1 MQLELASIVI
11 GKSDVVLDKLPQQ
24 LFHVLSGVCGIYLI
38 LTLGS
43 LQGKFLILLLFSM
56 SYIFLKFTVII
67 QRYIDPVLCPLLCSS
82 NLVKYALIGFSILC
96 QYKLLDQETWMEIRG
111 IVMIFSMKM
120 ISLVDDIERG
130 SLLSPSFMKFFGY
143 TFSGANI
150 VFGPWMS
157 FNDYMLIYLHPTKK
171 NTAWVLSI
179 MKKILIS
186 LFFLIVSNCLA
197 TYFISDGSTILLVAY
212 KEALSFRTS
221 HYFISFI
228 SEASV
233 LAAGFKHPTI
243 WTKENEW
250 SYSVTEPLKIEFP
263 TALSIV
269 VTYWNKPMHDFL
281 KNDVY
286 KAWLPLGRFPAI
298 LLTFGVSSFLHGFEP
313 KVSVV
318 LLSLGVFSYLQY
330 AVRDFISRSF
340 DMCVRVF
347 PCSRECRHKYKRH
360 DIRSRSVQTFF
371 CITTVLHLIFLG
383 VLMDPSTDQIGILQ
397 KWRSLYFY
405 SIWIM
410 FIDLLIVFL

>member
-1 MQLELASIVI
+1 
-11 GKSDVVLDKLPQQ
+11 
-24 LFHVLSGVCGIYLI
+24 
-38 LTLGS
+38 
-43 LQGKFLILLLFSM
+43 
-56 SYIFLKFTVII
+56 
-67 QRYIDPVLCPLLCSS
+67 
-82 NLVKYALIGFSILC
+82 
-96 QYKLLDQETWMEIRG
+96 MEIRG

-130 SLLSPSFMKFFGY
+130 FLLIPSFTEFFGY
-143 TFSGANI
+143 VFSGSNI
-150 VFGPWMS
+150 LFGPWMS
-157 FNDYMLIYLHPTKK
+157 FQDYILIYLQPTKK

-179 MKKILIS
+179 VKNVVIS
-186 LFFLIVSNCLA
+186 LFFLIVSNCMA
-197 TYFISDGSTILLVAY
+197 TYFIPDGSNVLLLSY
-212 KEALSFRTS
+212 REALSFRTS

-233 LAAGFKHPTI
+233 LAAGFKHATI
-243 WTKENEW
+243 WNKENEW
-250 SYSVTEPLKIEFP
+250 SYSVTDPIKIEFP

-281 KNDVY
+281 KKYVY
-286 KAWLPLGRFPAI
+286 RAWLPLGRFPAI
-298 LLTFGVSSFLHGFEP
+298 LLTFCVSSFLHGFEP

-330 AVRDFISRSF
+330 AVRDFISRAF

-347 PCSRECRHKYKRH
+347 PCNRECRHKYKRN
-360 DIRSRSVQTFF
+360 DIRTRSLQIFF

-383 VLMDPSTDQIGILQ
+383 VLMDPSTDDIGILE

-410 FIDLLIVFL
+410 FVDLLILFL